1 MYKKLITSLFLLV
14 TTVVLAQ
21 VGSVTISVFDEFSK
35 KPLSANVSIQ
45 GGKDEIFIGNGSVLI
60 PEIPTGNYN
69 FRISAEGYDDGF
81 LNDINVVPNQNLT
94 FSIGLNKVATQI
106 KEVTITKKV
115 YKTTAESP
123 ISLRNITSE
132 EVQKNAGSNRDVSKA
147 ILSFPGVGST
157 ATFRNDLFI
166 RGGSSAENKFYIDG
180 IEVPVINHFQTQG
193 ASGGPRGII
202 TIDFIKDVDFYSG
215 AFPAKRN
222 GVLSSLFEFNLKQ
235 ARKDKLGYKAIVGL
249 DDLQLMMDGPLSKDQ
264 SWSGLFSVRKSNLQL
279 LFKGIGLVHGCLFCQ
294 VIMMQ
299 PLKCL
304 KNINLVTNCIS

>member
-1 MYKKLITSLFLLV
+1 MTMKLKLSFLFLLFS
-14 TTVVLAQ
+14 LFSMAQ
-21 VGSVTISVFDEFSK
+21 VGSLTINVFDEFSK

-60 PEIPTGNYN
+60 PKIPTGNYN

-81 LNDINVVPNQNLT
+81 LNDINIVPNQNLT

-106 KEVTITKKV
+106 KEVTITKKM

-166 RGGSSAENKFYIDG
+166 RGGSSAENKF
-180 IEVPVINHFQTQG
+180 
-193 ASGGPRGII
+193 
-202 TIDFIKDVDFYSG
+202 
-215 AFPAKRN
+215 
-222 GVLSSLFEFNLKQ
+222 
-235 ARKDKLGYKAIVGL
+235 
-249 DDLQLMMDGPLSKDQ
+249 
-264 SWSGLFSVRKSNLQL
+264 
-279 LFKGIGLVHGCLFCQ
+279 
-294 VIMMQ
+294 
-299 PLKCL
+299 
-304 KNINLVTNCIS
+304 ISME

>member
-1 MYKKLITSLFLLV
+1 MYKKLITSLLLLV

-60 PEIPTGNYN
+60 PEITTGNYN

-81 LNDINVVPNQNLT
+81 LNDINIVPNQNLT

-106 KEVTITKKV
+106 KEVTITKKM

-202 TIDFIKDVDFYSG
+202 TVDFIKDVDFYSG

-235 ARKDKLGYKAIVGL
+235 ARKDKLGYKAIVDL

-279 LFKGIGLVHGCLFCQ
+279 LFKGIGLPFLPSYYDATFKVSKKYKSGDE
-294 VIMMQ
+294 
-299 PLKCL
+299 
-304 KNINLVTNCIS
+304 

>member
-1 MYKKLITSLFLLV
+1 MYKKLITSLLLLV

-60 PEIPTGNYN
+60 PEIPTGNYT
-69 FRISAEGYDDGF
+69 FQISSNGYDDGF

-123 ISLRNITSE
+123 VSLRNITSE

-202 TIDFIKDVDFYSG
+202 TVDFIKDVDFYSG

-264 SWSGLFSVRKSNLQL
+264 SWSGLFSALENLIFSCFSKEL
-279 LFKGIGLVHGCLFCQ
+279 GCLFCQ

-299 PLKCL
+299 LLKCL
-304 KNINLVTNCIS
+304 KNINLVMNCTS